1 MVKYTI
7 KRMIL
12 AIFTTFIILSLTF
25 VLIKM
30 LPFPMPGATSE
41 EACLA
46 YFIKQESLGYVFQS
60 AKKIEGMDALWNYK
74 QGFKTIYFYVKPLG
88 DQYIGWLSN
97 IFTKWDWG
105 VSNQIQPNV
114 EVMAIILS
122 RLPTTVKINIWS
134 VISIINVY
142 ICSKIIKLC

>member
-46 YFIKQESLGYVFQS
+46 YFIKQ
-60 AKKIEGMDALWNYK
+60 
-74 QGFKTIYFYVKPLG
+74 VKPLG
-88 DQYIGWLSN
+88 D
-97 IFTKWDWG
+97 
-105 VSNQIQPNV
+105 
-114 EVMAIILS
+114 
-122 RLPTTVKINIWS
+122 
-134 VISIINVY
+134 
-142 ICSKIIKLC
+142 